1 MFKELFD
8 AVIDEK
14 HGGFKAADK
23 HPAPDLDAGKVLST
37 HTHTHTPAP
46 AHTHPAPDLDA
57 GKVLSTHTHTHT
69 HTLETAAESRGAL

>member
-1 MFKELFD
+1 VFKELFD

-37 HTHTHTPAP
+37 HTHTHT
-46 AHTHPAPDLDA
+46 
-57 GKVLSTHTHTHT
+57 
-69 HTLETAAESRGAL
+69 LETAAESRGAL